1 MDKAREQHNT
11 LMDKG
16 SEQLTA
22 FGVSCY
28 TYGRKCHKNPR
39 HEESGKLDKGGTKWN
54 KLDVGHLELGLS

>member
-28 TYGRKCHKNPR
+28 TMPTTF
-39 HEESGKLDKGGTKWN
+39 L
-54 KLDVGHLELGLS
+54 LLSQNLPQTTAFLSPPS